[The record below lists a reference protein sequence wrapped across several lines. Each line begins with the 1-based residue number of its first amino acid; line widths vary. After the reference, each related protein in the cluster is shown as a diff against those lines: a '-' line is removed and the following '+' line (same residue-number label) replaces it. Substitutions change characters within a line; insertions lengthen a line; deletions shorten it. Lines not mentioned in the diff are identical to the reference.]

1 MMENDLEIYGDWD
14 LNIPEIPPRSYL
26 YHLKPR
32 AIGTPF
38 TESLTSYFSRLVQLH
53 CLTASK
59 LFRQVIAPHLERGVL
74 LQSSDIGL
82 QAWCSGC
89 TDTLNGTGKLTSDFV
104 RVLKLKTL
112 NNDLHFL
119 TLLLYAEIL
128 PFRALLS
135 RSQAWCPDCYEE
147 WRTTG
152 QVIYNPLLWSLAVVE
167 ICPKHHRLLVEQC
180 SHCQRKILPLEDGS
194 RPGYCPKCEEW
205 LGSLSQAS
213 TSQKLSKDELKWQF
227 YLADNIGELIAAA
240 PRLSSPPSREIIASK
255 ITNCINQITLGD
267 TAKFASLVGLPGISV
282 GAYRKGNSLPGIDKL
297 LKICYC
303 LEISLL
309 NFLTKE
315 VSTALCLPKVV
326 AIPNKRR
333 RKPYNKPCVQLHKNL
348 EQVRQKMQ
356 AALEEEPP
364 PSLTQMAQRFGCSTT
379 VILSKHLPDLSN
391 QIKVRYRDYQKDC
404 LRQKNVI
411 ALEAV
416 LKQEPP
422 PTLEEVAIR
431 LGYADTGNALYTQ
444 FPFLIAQIVKRSK
457 DYRKA
462 CAQERLERADV
473 EVWQAALEL
482 HSQGKKPTDETVK
495 LILKKPG
502 LMRSQKARK
511 TLQKFRQEYG
521 YEK

>member
-1 MMENDLEIYGDWD
+1 
-14 LNIPEIPPRSYL
+14 
-26 YHLKPR
+26 
-32 AIGTPF
+32 
-38 TESLTSYFSRLVQLH
+38 
-53 CLTASK
+53 
-59 LFRQVIAPHLERGVL
+59 
-74 LQSSDIGL
+74 
-82 QAWCSGC
+82 
-89 TDTLNGTGKLTSDFV
+89 
-104 RVLKLKTL
+104 
-112 NNDLHFL
+112 
-119 TLLLYAEIL
+119 
-128 PFRALLS
+128 
-135 RSQAWCPDCYEE
+135 
-147 WRTTG
+147 
-152 QVIYNPLLWSLAVVE
+152 
-167 ICPKHHRLLVEQC
+167 
-180 SHCQRKILPLEDGS
+180 
-194 RPGYCPKCEEW
+194 
-205 LGSLSQAS
+205 
-213 TSQKLSKDELKWQF
+213 LSKDELKWQF